1 MKNKWLRLLL
11 ALPLLGVI
19 TQANAQ
25 EAISNATTFYIVS
38 GFVLVAAILVL
49 VVTVVILQVLRTII
63 NREIEEKAAAA
74 GEPIVEEESWWKKV
88 LTKANDAVPIEKEE
102 EIVLDHNYD
111 GIRELDNH
119 LPPWWKWMF
128 YASIVFAVVYMAI
141 YHVFG
146 TMPLQT
152 EEYQAEMAIAEEA
165 RLTRLAD
172 QPLSDIDETNVQF
185 VEDEAALIEGQKI
198 FNRNCAACHKEDGGG
213 GIGPN
218 LTDQYWIHGGSIQDV
233 FLTIKQGVPD
243 KGMIA
248 WKDMLTPDQM
258 QNVSSYILTMQGT
271 TPAVPKEPQGELYVP
286 EVMESDSTQVASDST
301 QLALETN

>member
-11 ALPLLGVI
+11 LLPMLGVI

-25 EAISNATTFYIVS
+25 EAISNATTFYIIS

-49 VVTVVILQVLRTII
+49 IVTVVILQVLKTII

-74 GEPIVEEESWWKKV
+74 GEPIIEEESWWKKV
-88 LTKANDAVPIEKEE
+88 LTKANYAVPIEKED

-146 TMPLQT
+146 AMPLQT
-152 EEYQAEMAIAEEA
+152 EEYQAEMAVAEEA
-165 RLTRLAD
+165 RLARLAD

-185 VEDEAALIEGQKI
+185 VENEAALIEGQKI
-198 FNRNCAACHKEDGGG
+198 YNRNCAACHKEDGGG

-248 WKDMLTPDQM
+248 WKDMLTPDKM

-301 QLALETN
+301 QLALRTN